1 MAIHQKGDV
10 YTLTG
15 GNKLYPPDEPFGP
28 DDITGAILLSAARHV
43 TFEAWEAAQH
53 VAYFLDPT
61 PTPLGY
67 HFILADTIQI
77 GSMSNPEVVGIFV
90 PAHLNKKLVA
100 DDLRERFGVRTALF
114 TAPCERARRLS
125 NTLGHGNDITP
136 ASVAWLREHIRSCEH
151 CRTLPDT

>member
-77 GSMSNPEVVGIFV
+77 GSMSIRRWSVSL
-90 PAHLNKKLVA
+90 PAHLNKNWSRTISGKGSVCVPPYRTVRASPPLVQHA
-100 DDLRERFGVRTALF
+100 WARQRYHAGVRCVA
-114 TAPCERARRLS
+114 AR
-125 NTLGHGNDITP
+125 THP
-136 ASVAWLREHIRSCEH
+136 FM
-151 CRTLPDT
+151 RTLPDVARYVI